1 MNTLTNLETIFLM
14 ADKNNKSERI
24 LRHLQRMQRK
34 KQVIDARVAKANIE
48 HGVVILLK
56 GTGKGKSSSA
66 FGMVVRA
73 LGHGMRVGVIQFIK
87 GKQATGERLFL
98 QDHSAIDYHVMG
110 TGFTWET
117 QDQQTDISA
126 AKTAWAYGE
135 KMLRDETLSLVVFD
149 EITYMFKYGYL
160 PTEEVIAAINTRPEM
175 QNVIITG
182 RTAPEDI
189 EALADTVSEVKNIK
203 HAFSA
208 GIKAQKG
215 IEW

>member
-1 MNTLTNLETIFLM
+1 MTEDT
-14 ADKNNKSERI
+14 DKSEKA
-24 LRHLQRMQRK
+24 LRHQQRMQRK
-34 KQVIDARVAKANIE
+34 KEVIDARVAKANTE
-48 HGVVILLK
+48 QGVVILLK

-73 LGHGMRVGVIQFIK
+73 LGHGLRVGVIQFIK

-98 QDHSAIDYHVMG
+98 QDHPAIEYHVMG

-117 QDQQTDISA
+117 QDQQTDIA
-126 AKTAWAYGE
+126 AAHAAWAQAE
-135 KMLRDETLSLVVFD
+135 KMLQDESLSLVVFD

-160 PTEEVIAAINTRPEM
+160 PTDQVIAAIQNRPKM
-175 QNVIITG
+175 QNVILTG
-182 RTAPEDI
+182 RTAPEEL
-189 EALADTVSEVKNIK
+189 EAAVDTVSEVRNIK

>member
-1 MNTLTNLETIFLM
+1 MTLDNNTN
-14 ADKNNKSERI
+14 DKANNRASDKAK
-24 LRHLQRMQRK
+24 RHQQRMQRK
-34 KQVIDARVAKANIE
+34 KQVIDARVAQANIE
-48 HGVVILLK
+48 QGVVILLK

-98 QDHSAIDYHVMG
+98 QDHPAIDYHVMG

-117 QDQQTDISA
+117 QDQQTDRVA
-126 AKTAWAYGE
+126 AEAAWTHAE
-135 KMLRDETLSLVVFD
+135 KLLQDASLNLILFD

-160 PTEEVIAAINTRPEM
+160 PTDKVITAINGRPKM
-175 QNVIITG
+175 QNIILTG
-182 RTAPEDI
+182 RTAPEEI
-189 EALADTVSEVKNIK
+189 EALADTVSEIKNIK
-203 HAFSA
+203 HAFAA